1 MTTATAEL
9 IEVKPIETH
18 EVRGYQIKVIGLKDR
33 ASSLVI
39 KDQSTYEESASLLK
53 TVKDMAKLVEESRKK
68 ITTPL
73 DIAKKAVMDL
83 FRGPSDELEKL
94 ESNLKRIMINYTN
107 EQERLRREAEEKLRK
122 EVAAKEA
129 AEKKRLEERA
139 AKAEASGKAEKAEEL
154 RQQAQEVFVPAPTI
168 APTVQKVAG
177 VSMKQ
182 NWKARVIDVNK
193 VPREY
198 MIVNDSM
205 LDKMAKATK
214 GSLVIPGVEFYPE
227 DVLASR

>member
-18 EVRGYQIKVIGLKDR
+18 EARGYQIKVIGLKDR

-73 DIAKKAVMDL
+73 DLAKKLVMDL
-83 FRGPSDELEKL
+83 FRIPSEELEKL
-94 ESNLKRIMINYTN
+94 EAGIKRNMISYTN
-107 EQERLRREAEEKLRK
+107 EQERIRKESEEKLRK
-122 EVAAKEA
+122 EAAAKEA
-129 AEKKRLEERA
+129 AEKKWLEERA
-139 AKAEASGKAEKAEEL
+139 IKAEASGKTEKAEEL

-182 NWKARVIDVNK
+182 NWKARVIDINKIPRNYMVVN
-193 VPREY
+193 E
-198 MIVNDSM
+198 SM
-205 LDKMAKATK
+205 LDKLAKATK
-214 GSLVIPGVEFYPE
+214 GSLAIEGVEFYSE